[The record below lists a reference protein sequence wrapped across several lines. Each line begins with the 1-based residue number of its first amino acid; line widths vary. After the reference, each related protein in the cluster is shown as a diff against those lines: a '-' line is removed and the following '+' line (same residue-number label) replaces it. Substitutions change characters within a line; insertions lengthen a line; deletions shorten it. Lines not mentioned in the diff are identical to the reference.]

1 MPDAANPSPAP
12 PPIGD
17 VTDTATSDELLDVVE
32 ATGAPVGVAGR
43 TEVHRRGL
51 WHEVFH
57 CLVVRPD
64 PPARVVL
71 QRRRRA
77 ARAFPGQLDL
87 TVTGHLAAGEQPLDG
102 RREISEELGIDV
114 PPERLIPLGVRL
126 LADDAGEGRNRERAH
141 VYLLPDDRPLTAYPL
156 DPAEVEGLVELTVAD
171 LLRLLAGAVST
182 AAAGGSSDR
191 GGDRDDG
198 STVVVPCREIAAA
211 PGSTPIDTTCR
222 PDDLVLPLD
231 GYWTVVAVM
240 AERLVAGH
248 GPLAV

>member
-1 MPDAANPSPAP
+1 MPDAADPTTAPVP
-12 PPIGD
+12 PP
-17 VTDTATSDELLDVVE
+17 AAPADELLDVVE
-32 ATGAPVGVAGR
+32 ATGAPLGRAGR
-43 TEVHRRGL
+43 EEVHRRGL

-102 RREISEELGIDV
+102 RREISEELGIEV
-114 PPERLIPLGVRL
+114 RPEQLVPLGVRL

-141 VYLLPDDRPLTAYPL
+141 AYLLPDDRPLTAYPL
-156 DPAEVEGLVELTVAD
+156 DPSEVEGLVELTVAD
-171 LLRLLAGAVST
+171 LLRLLAGA
-182 AAAGGSSDR
+182 AAAADGPVA
-191 GGDRDDG
+191 GGDAAV
-198 STVVVPCREIAAA
+198 TVPCREISAA
-211 PGSTPIDTTCR
+211 PGSVPVETTCR

-248 GPLAV
+248 RPLAV